1 MRTPLPR
8 PAPRRVIP
16 IASKPVTPA
25 PAPVQAEPAKEKL
38 EGSSA
43 VNYKAVVDRYKGKV
57 TNRAS
62 AIRAHC
68 IECCCGVVSEVRVC
82 TVEKCALYPFRMGDD
97 PYRKK
102 RNDGFVGANK
112 NEESNEGED

>member
-1 MRTPLPR
+1 M
-8 PAPRRVIP
+8 IP
-16 IASKPVTPA
+16 IKAQA
-25 PAPVQAEPAKEKL
+25 PAKPAAAPVEVKEKL
-38 EGSSA
+38 EGGNA
-43 VNYKAVVDRYKGKV
+43 VNYKAVVERYKGKI

-68 IECCCGVVSEVRVC
+68 IECCCGVVSEVRAC
-82 TVEKCALYPFRMGDD
+82 TVKKCALFPFRMGDD

-112 NEESNEGED
+112 NEESNEGDE